1 VVSILAA
8 TSFNGCLRASIGP
21 GIAPQWMIASIC
33 SSTISSYSRGRSSRD
48 ISLSSGS
55 VRPKAVMSQAAT
67 LWPRFASIGRKS
79 VPMRP
84 AATRE
89 Q

>member
-1 VVSILAA
+1 
-8 TSFNGCLRASIGP
+8 
-21 GIAPQWMIASIC
+21 
-33 SSTISSYSRGRSSRD
+33 
-48 ISLSSGS
+48 